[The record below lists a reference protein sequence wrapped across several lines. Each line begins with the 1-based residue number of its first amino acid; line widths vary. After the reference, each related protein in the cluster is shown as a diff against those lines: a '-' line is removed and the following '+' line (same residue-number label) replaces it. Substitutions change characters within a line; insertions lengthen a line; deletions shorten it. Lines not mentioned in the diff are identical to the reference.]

1 MNKEELKNKYNLTDG
16 QMEQISDEALE
27 KISGGS
33 GEEIVRMA
41 LTLWSKH
48 YGSFLST
55 EEGNVNFFNINKMKT
70 FFAEKGYRYEPAT
83 EDGQQD
89 IYWKDGLPY
98 GSDYII
104 DLIENG
110 QF

>member
-16 QMEQISDEALE
+16 Q
-27 KISGGS
+27 
-33 GEEIVRMA
+33 
-41 LTLWSKH
+41 
-48 YGSFLST
+48 
-55 EEGNVNFFNINKMKT
+55 
-70 FFAEKGYRYEPAT
+70 
-83 EDGQQD
+83 QD
-89 IYWKDGLPY
+89 IYWKDSLPY